1 MDDISE
7 KLSELLS
14 DPSALNNIRSMAE
27 NLFESNKEKETQTQN
42 PAGNFDMGKL
52 MMLMNKINSSSDD
65 ERTNLLRALKP
76 HLSEERRERVEKAIK
91 ILKLID
97 LFPLLK
103 DSGFLN
109 IF

>member
-1 MDDISE
+1 MDALSE

-14 DPSALNNIRSMAE
+14 NPEALSNIRSMAE
-27 NLFESNKEKETQTQN
+27 NLFDEAKEKEPPKEN
-42 PAGNFDMGKL
+42 PMGNLDMGKL
-52 MMLMNKINSSSDD
+52 MMLMNKLNKTADD

-76 HLSEERRERVEKAIK
+76 HLSEERRERAEKAIK

-97 LFPLLK
+97 LLPLLK

>member
-1 MDDISE
+1 MDALSE

-14 DPSALNNIRSMAE
+14 NPEALSNIRNMAE
-27 NLFESNKEKETQTQN
+27 NLFEETKEKE
-42 PAGNFDMGKL
+42 PPKESAMGNLDMGKL
-52 MMLMNKINSSSDD
+52 MMLMNRINSSADD
-65 ERTNLLRALKP
+65 ERTNLLKALKP
-76 HLSEERRERVEKAIK
+76 HLSQERRERVEKAIK